1 MVTTTKNTLRYN
13 LSNGFSGH
21 IKLNSKINTS
31 SMKNLLLIAAVVFLA
46 ACSGKSTDKKTEL
59 EELKKQRVEINSKI
73 AALEAE
79 VGTAKTA
86 EDIKSVNIVEIQE
99 STFSNYLEV
108 QGKIDA
114 EDNVQVNPQAQ
125 GVVTAVFASVGQN
138 VGRGQVLAQI
148 DDSVLK
154 QNISELQTQL
164 ELATTLYQRQKNLWD
179 QKIGTEVQFL
189 NAKTQKEAAER
200 RIATLRSQ
208 IAMYKIKAPISG
220 TVDAMDLK
228 VGSIASPGMSS
239 IRIINASKL
248 KAKALVAE
256 SYAGR
261 VNQGDKVQVILP
273 DLPDT
278 ITTTISFVSKTIDPV
293 SRSFNVEIKLPSS
306 NKYRPNMLSILKI
319 IDYKNDKAL
328 VVPVNAIQKAENGD
342 YLFISESGKAK
353 RVNIQTG
360 KVSDGKAEI
369 LSGLKTGDKVIIAG
383 TDGLSEGDIV
393 KANQ

>member
-1 MVTTTKNTLRYN
+1 
-13 LSNGFSGH
+13 
-21 IKLNSKINTS
+21 
-31 SMKNLLLIAAVVFLA
+31 MKNLLLIAAAVFLA

-393 KANQ
+393 KAN